1 MVAENSTVVKCA
13 ICLTVLDDA
22 PNISVERRTPCQNCG
37 STARAFEVEI
47 VQTMTARTSLGMKAR
62 HSAGGRPF
70 YEAKSGANLQRSTG
84 RWMERD
90 LVVDRK
96 NDRYI
101 ERVVDPKTREVIH
114 VCEEPLSEHRGHGTA
129 TKQSSDNDG

>member
-1 MVAENSTVVKCA
+1 
-13 ICLTVLDDA
+13 
-22 PNISVERRTPCQNCG
+22 
-37 STARAFEVEI
+37 
-47 VQTMTARTSLGMKAR
+47 MKAR

-70 YEAKSGANLQRSTG
+70 HEAKSGANLQRSTG

-101 ERVVDPKTREVIH
+101 ERVVDPKTGEVIH

-129 TKQSSDNDG
+129 TKKSSDNDA